1 VAEVEGAEEQGDGLA
16 GDFVDDDE
24 LRVFAGGF
32 AGDDGAAG
40 MPRMRA
46 KPMRAARAKRSACGL
61 GWMSQ
66 A

>member
-32 AGDDGAAG
+32 AGDDGGGGDAEDEGEADE
-40 MPRMRA
+40 
-46 KPMRAARAKRSACGL
+46 AARAKRSACGL